1 MSTSRK
7 EVGVLPPMF
16 LACLVMIQV
25 LYSTFY
31 SANQTRQHLKLNEK
45 LNWTKKLD
53 LAFKNKQSPIA
64 ALNVSQSN
72 SVNSSM
78 AAVGRLVFFA
88 CSKCRKHLRTANADL
103 NNSCEQCNQTLD
115 KKVAQ
120 FPPKVAQKGYS
131 SFDLKS
137 DIFKKSQN
145 LVKFGKNIW
154 HQGFSKFHHWLRTV
168 SASYRF

>member
-53 LAFKNKQSPIA
+53 
-64 ALNVSQSN
+64 
-72 SVNSSM
+72 
-78 AAVGRLVFFA
+78 
-88 CSKCRKHLRTANADL
+88 
-103 NNSCEQCNQTLD
+103 
-115 KKVAQ
+115 
-120 FPPKVAQKGYS
+120 
-131 SFDLKS
+131 
-137 DIFKKSQN
+137 
-145 LVKFGKNIW
+145 
-154 HQGFSKFHHWLRTV
+154 
-168 SASYRF
+168 